1 MAKIPSRKFLT
12 PPAVTGNLD
21 TLVAGSNVSGG
32 TLQSKDVEP
41 GSLSAIF
48 VVDAETSTLTS
59 SAFWQ
64 GSDDGSTWYDIYPSN
79 NAAVVALATGTGGAD
94 ASVTRAVSAP
104 TAAHGFRNIRA
115 VARNGVVTGNAVDTY
130 SIQYRYLAK

>member
-12 PPAVTGNLD
+12 PPAVTGNFD

-48 VVDAETSTLTS
+48 VVDAETNTLTI

-79 NAAVVALATGTGGAD
+79 NAAVVALATGTAGAD
-94 ASVTRAVSAP
+94 ASVTRAIAAP
-104 TAAHGFRNIRA
+104 TAVHGFRNIRA
-115 VARNGVVTGNAVDTY
+115 VARNGVVTGNAADTY